1 MIHISHKHQMVGVPW
16 RADVA
21 NLFPHAIKAGG
32 LLALPH
38 GVDETLMLRSL
49 GFDVP
54 APVLSHYDWAGG
66 TPFRV
71 QKQTAAMLTTS
82 RRAYVLSGMGTGKT
96 KSALWSYDF
105 LRGRGDASRALIV
118 APLSTLNFVWA
129 REVLATVPHLNVQV
143 LYGTREKRLARL
155 GDTNADIYVV
165 NPDGLAIIHDELK
178 RRPDIDTLI
187 IDELATFRN
196 GTAQRTKTIRAI
208 ARGMKWVWGMTGSPI
223 PTEPTDAWA
232 QCSIITP
239 HTVPKHFT
247 HFRDQIMTKITQFKW
262 VPKREAI
269 DRVYEVM
276 QPAVR
281 FTLDDV
287 VELPDVIE
295 RPLDIELGREQARV
309 YKTMQD
315 KAYAMIA
322 SQEITAA
329 NAGAVLSKLLQIS
342 AGWVYTRDGRTVP
355 LDNHTRLDALVDA
368 IEASDRKVIVYVPFV
383 HALEG
388 IAARL
393 TKEGIDFE
401 TVHGGTP
408 KGARDQIF
416 NKFQN
421 TSGTRVLV
429 AHPQCMSHGLTLTAA
444 STIIWFAPTMS
455 LEIFEQANARI
466 RRVGQKS
473 KQLILMFQSTKAERN
488 VYQRLR
494 QKQSVQI
501 ALLDLFENN

>member
-16 RADVA
+16 RADIA
-21 NLFPHAIKAGG
+21 NLFPHALQAGG

-54 APVLSHYDWAGG
+54 APVLAHYDWAGG
-66 TPFRV
+66 KPFEV
-71 QKQTAAMLTTS
+71 QKKTAALLTTE
-82 RRAYVLSGMGTGKT
+82 RRAYVLNGMGTGKT
-96 KSALWSYDF
+96 KTALWSFDF
-105 LRGRGDASRALIV
+105 LHKQKAAGRALIV

-129 REVLATVPHLNVQV
+129 REVLATVPHLSVQV

-155 GDTNADIYVV
+155 GDLTADIYVV
-165 NPDGLAIIHDELK
+165 NPDGLAIIADELK
-178 RRPDIDTLI
+178 RRTDIDTLI
-187 IDELATFRN
+187 VDELATFRN
-196 GTAQRTKTIRAI
+196 GSAQRTKTLRAI
-208 ARGMKWVWGMTGSPI
+208 AKRMKWVWGMTGSPI

-232 QCSIITP
+232 QCTIVTP
-239 HTVPKHFT
+239 GTVPPHFT
-247 HFRDQIMTKITQFKW
+247 HFRDSVMTKITQFKW
-262 VPKREAI
+262 VPKRDAV
-269 DRVYEVM
+269 DKVYAAM

-287 VELPDVIE
+287 VELPEVIE
-295 RPLDIELGREQARV
+295 RPVDIELGARQAKV

-315 KAYAMIA
+315 HAHAQVA
-322 SQEITAA
+322 TQEITAA

-342 AGWVYTRDGRTVP
+342 AGWVYTRDGRSVP
-355 LDNHTRLDALVDA
+355 LDNDKRLDALVDA
-368 IEASDRKVIVYVPFV
+368 IQASDRKVIVYVPFV
-383 HALEG
+383 HALQG
-388 IAARL
+388 IADRL
-393 TKEGIDFE
+393 LQEGIDFA

-416 NKFQN
+416 HKFQN
-421 TSGTRVLV
+421 TTGTRVLV

-444 STIIWFAPTMS
+444 STVIWFAPTMS

-473 KQLILMFQSTKAERN
+473 KQLVLMFQSTKAERYI
-488 VYQRLR
+488 YQRLR
-494 QKQSVQI
+494 QKQSVQT